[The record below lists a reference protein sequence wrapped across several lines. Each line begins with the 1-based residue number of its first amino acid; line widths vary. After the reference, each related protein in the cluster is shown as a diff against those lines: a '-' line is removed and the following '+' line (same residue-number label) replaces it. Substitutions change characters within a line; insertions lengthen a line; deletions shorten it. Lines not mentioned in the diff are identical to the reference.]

1 MTALSQ
7 RRVTSNRRE
16 LRSWYFYDFANSAFS
31 TTVVAVFFAPY
42 LTAVAESAADSS
54 GHVSLLG
61 LSVSY
66 ESYYPFVLSI
76 SVVLQVLLLPIVGAI
91 ADRIRNKKHLMGVFA
106 YVGSLA
112 TMGLYFVEGTRYQL
126 GGTLLLI
133 ANLAFGAAIVIYN
146 SFLPDICHEDE
157 RDTVSSH
164 GWAVG
169 YVGGGTLLIAN
180 LALYSMYESFG
191 LTESQAIRINLF
203 SAGAWWALWTIVPLR
218 GLRSRE
224 PHIYRSNERVLIA
237 GFTQLRQTFKDA
249 RKYPIT
255 LLFLGAYL
263 LYNDGVQTVIAMA
276 AVYAQRELRLEVDT
290 LVIGILF
297 VQLIAAVGAWAL
309 GKLAAVFGAKKV
321 LLTSIVL
328 WTFVIAA
335 GYLLPAEQPL
345 LFIALASAIGFVLG
359 GSQALSRSIFS
370 LLIPRRS
377 EAEYF
382 SFYEISERGTSW
394 LGTFMFGLA
403 LTITDSYRIA
413 ILGLVVFFVIGG
425 LLLAKVNIRA
435 GIEAVGN
442 DVPYKV

>member
-1 MTALSQ
+1 MTAVTA
-7 RRVTSNRRE
+7 RRITSDRRE
-16 LRSWYFYDFANSAFS
+16 IRSWYFYDFANSAFS
-31 TTVVAVFFAPY
+31 TTVIAVFFAPY
-42 LTAVAESAADSS
+42 LTAVAESAADAS
-54 GHVSLLG
+54 GRVSLLG
-61 LSVSY
+61 LSVTA
-66 ESYYPFVLSI
+66 ESYYPFALSV

-91 ADRIRNKKHLMGVFA
+91 ADRLPNKKSLMGVFA
-106 YVGSLA
+106 YIGSVA
-112 TMGLYFVEGTRYQL
+112 TMALYFVDGTRYQL
-126 GGTLLLI
+126 GGALLLV

-157 RDTVSSH
+157 RDKVSSH

-169 YVGGGTLLIAN
+169 YLGGGLLLVAN

-218 GLRSRE
+218 GLRKHA
-224 PHIYRSNERVLIA
+224 PHVRQSGHSPLTA
-237 GFTQLRQTFKDA
+237 GFTQLRETFRDA

-276 AVYAQRELRLEVDT
+276 AVYAQRELLLEVDT
-290 LVIGILF
+290 LVVGILF

-309 GKLAAVFGAKKV
+309 GRLASYFGAKRV
-321 LLTSIVL
+321 LLASIVM
-328 WTFVIAA
+328 WTFVIGA
-335 GYLLPAEQPL
+335 GFLLPAEEPL

-413 ILGLVVFFVIGG
+413 ILGLVVFFVVGG
-425 LLLAKVNIRA
+425 LMLTKVNIKA

-442 DVPYKV
+442 DVPYRI